1 MAGEIGLLDEINSLF
16 ANSCLD
22 ELWMYAPTS
31 KTCLS
36 LTIGHT
42 KSSICAFVQ
51 HEQRNIHH
59 WVPETLILGI
69 SEKSTKIRKE
79 KVSKKTWQMELSLVP
94 AHIW

>member
-16 ANSCLD
+16 SNSCLD
-22 ELWMYAPTS
+22 EFWMYVPTS

-36 LTIGHT
+36 LTIRHT
-42 KSSICAFVQ
+42 KSSTCAFVQ